1 MIEKN
6 KNGAIQ
12 KGWKMFSVFPVILVL
27 SFSAFLNLYGA
38 SPNETACY
46 DPMIKTI
53 RVFQEGSEMSPP
65 IYFLNSAERLIISF
79 DDLGEDL
86 RRFKFTI
93 VHCNAEWKTS
103 SEITAFDYIDG
114 FNEGNIDQYT
124 YSYNTTIRYIHYEA
138 FFPTENMRPKI
149 SGNYLLKVYDEEP
162 SKVVFTFRFMVV
174 EQTSVSTVGR
184 VEQASRIDEKITH
197 QQLDF
202 IVKLN
207 GFKVYD
213 VGREIKVI
221 ILQNGRWDNMLT
233 VTKPRFTRGDELDYR
248 FDENIS
254 FRGGNQYRNFDI
266 KSLIYQTERIARI
279 LYDTANQVFLLPDSP
294 RTYKEY
300 VTEKDINGEYFIKN
314 DEHAENSNTEADYA
328 WVHFF
333 LPFPAVLTTGSFHV
347 LGELTMWQLN
357 DASKMV
363 FNYERRGYELKLL
376 LKQGYYN
383 YLYVLKEPVKQV
395 ADESFIEGSHWETE
409 NDYSIF
415 VYFHETGA
423 QYDRLIA
430 VNFLNSIN
438 R

>member
-1 MIEKN
+1 MVEKIKNILLN
-6 KNGAIQ
+6 KVSGTLC
-12 KGWKMFSVFPVILVL
+12 VFPVVLFL
-27 SFSAFLNLYGA
+27 SFFPYEGIIA
-38 SPNETACY
+38 SIANETICY
-46 DPMIKTI
+46 DPLIKTI
-53 RVFQEGSEMSPP
+53 RVFKEGSEMSPP
-65 IYFLNSAERLIISF
+65 IYFLNSADRLIISF

-86 RRFKFTI
+86 RRFRFTI
-93 VHCNAEWKTS
+93 VHCGSDWKTT

-114 FNEGNIDQYT
+114 FSEGNIDQYT

-138 FFPTENMRPKI
+138 FFPTENMRPKL
-149 SGNYLLKVYDEEP
+149 SGNYLLKVYDEDP
-162 SKVVFTFRFMVV
+162 SRVVFTIRFMVV
-174 EQTSVSTVGR
+174 EQTSVSIIGR
-184 VEQASRIDEKITH
+184 VEQASRIDEKITN
-197 QQLDF
+197 QQIDF
-202 IVKLN
+202 TVNLN

-213 VGREIKVI
+213 VGREIKVVI
-221 ILQNGRWDNMLT
+221 RQNGRWDNLLT

-266 KSLIYQTERIARI
+266 KSMIYQTERIARI
-279 LYDTANQVFLLPDSP
+279 VYDTANQVFLLTDSP

-300 VTEKDINGEYFIKN
+300 ITDKDLNGQYFIKN

-347 LGELTMWQLN
+347 IGELTMWQLN

-363 FNYERRGYELKLL
+363 FNYDRKGYELNLL

-383 YLYVLKEPVKQV
+383 YLYVLREPLKQV

-409 NDYSIF
+409 NDYTIL
-415 VYFHETGA
+415 VYYHETGA

-430 VNFLNSIN
+430 VNFLNSIV